1 MTAEFVGEEL
11 IQRSVKELQQ
21 VIALK
26 DITLVTSVPMTSGS
40 IATSQQSTAILS
52 YHWIRPTKTRPGG
65 CHIIPLGIPQ
75 SNSAD
80 NQD

>member
-11 IQRSVKELQQ
+11 IQRSVKELQ

-40 IATSQQSTAILS
+40 IAASQQSTAIVS
-52 YHWIRPTKTRPGG
+52 HHWIRPTKTRPGG
-65 CHIIPLGIPQ
+65 CHTIPLGIPQ